1 MTFKPG
7 IAAVLMFVGGSC
19 YASAANRYNP
29 ELLCPANPSVAE
41 CDRLVEQAVAQDVPG
56 VIERQ
61 GPLLKLHAANGKT
74 VEWRNADPAGEQQQT
89 AWACDYVA
97 AFGFIRVC
105 HRLLEASATEF
116 VNIRTG
122 DSLHLKGW
130 PIHSPSGKRMLI
142 VDGYD
147 DAIFSL
153 EIWRF
158 EAGRLVREFR
168 TESPAGQGWETASW
182 INEREIAP
190 QQEAGYANPQYV
202 LQNRGGWKI
211 HRR

>member
-97 AFGFIRVC
+97 AFGFI
-105 HRLLEASATEF
+105 
-116 VNIRTG
+116 
-122 DSLHLKGW
+122 
-130 PIHSPSGKRMLI
+130 